1 MHSNPSL
8 LLIKARQGGGGGGE
22 GPWGGGAKLLC
33 RAPQRHSMYISL
45 CLGELTVSSAVASRA
60 CRNSYI
66 VITPTSCCNALV
78 RKLYV
83 PSSIRRN
90 VELFCAI
97 SNMQGAEIH
106 PRKHV
111 ARIMATLL
119 QHWHIC

>member
-1 MHSNPSL
+1 
-8 LLIKARQGGGGGGE
+8 
-22 GPWGGGAKLLC
+22 
-33 RAPQRHSMYISL
+33 MYMSL

-60 CRNSYI
+60 RRNSYI
-66 VITPTSCCNALV
+66 VIAPTSCCNALV

-90 VELFCAI
+90 VELFCAV

-119 QHWHIC
+119 QHWRIC